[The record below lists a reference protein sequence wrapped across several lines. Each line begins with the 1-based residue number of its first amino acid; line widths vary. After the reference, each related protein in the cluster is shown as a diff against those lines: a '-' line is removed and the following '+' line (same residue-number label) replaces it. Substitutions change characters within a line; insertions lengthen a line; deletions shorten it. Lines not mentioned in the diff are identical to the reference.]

1 MNNIPIGNMYE
12 INQQLVNKENP
23 LSNKEIDLKRTDLIN
38 YFKNKETYYMLLC
51 KELSDYTVY
60 VLKDSF
66 NSRQKASYEVI
77 ETLKE
82 RGTIYAIDK
91 QKNGSYEIWL
101 KPFMEDLPHVYYLF
115 PYSKAVIEC

>member
-12 INQQLVNKENP
+12 INQQLVNKE
-23 LSNKEIDLKRTDLIN
+23 K
-38 YFKNKETYYMLLC
+38 YYMLLC

-101 KPFMEDLPHVYYLF
+101 KPFMKDLPHVYYLF